1 MRVNI
6 SKKRIQCFSV
16 SGYFFGGSDRKT
28 RSLTHFPEKSPGGGK
43 MGENLQFPG
52 FRLFLMKNSTLVKNI
67 QKYLLFRIFRTYIK
81 CRSCR
86 ITEQRFYVFSEK
98 NIGLGTVDKSW
109 VKDNGMRYCC
119 FTSHRMTIV
128 QLFGI
133 DPEHLS
139 GVEHIFS

>member
-1 MRVNI
+1 
-6 SKKRIQCFSV
+6 
-16 SGYFFGGSDRKT
+16 
-28 RSLTHFPEKSPGGGK
+28 

-119 FTSHRMTIV
+119 FTFHRMTIV